1 MTMHLFNTKTEGD
14 KTKTIESVVKNQL
27 CTGCGTCVALCPTS
41 AIEMLKDNSKGIYVA
56 KSDNEKCNKCG
67 ICYQVCPGY
76 SVDFKALNSEIFGKE
91 PEDILVGSY
100 LNCYIGHA
108 TDYNIRYNSSS
119 GGLVTALLIFA
130 LEKGLIDGALV
141 TKMNDKNPLVPQ
153 TFIAKT
159 RDEIISASKS
169 IYCPVPANVALK
181 EIHKSDGKFAVVGI
195 PCHIHGIRKAEMI
208 NKELKEKIVLHIG
221 LFCSHT
227 PNFLGTTSLLKRLRI
242 KKEDVIRLDY
252 RGEGWPG
259 YMKISLKDGE
269 LLLLQDYWD
278 FVGSDFF
285 TPRRCLMCSD
295 NLNELADIS
304 FGDAWLS
311 ELSGDKIGKSIIMS
325 RTNVGEQFLHDA
337 MSENIVGLESATADD
352 VKRSQLDIIHLKK
365 KCLKARLNIFRSR
378 PLFNANLL
386 EPDVTDF
393 LLSFFLCFNHLI
405 SQNRALRMLL
415 EHTPRRLLSYYHM
428 PYNMINAGKIQEI
441 NKDD

>member
-1 MTMHLFNTKTEGD
+1 MAMHLFNTKTDEN
-14 KTKTIESVVKNQL
+14 KTIESVVKNQL
-27 CTGCGTCVALCPTS
+27 CTGCGTCVAYCPTS
-41 AIEMLKDNSKGIYVA
+41 AVQMIKDESKGICVA
-56 KSDNEKCNKCG
+56 KLDHEKCNKCG

-76 SVDFKALNSEIFGKE
+76 SVDFKELNLKIFGKE

-108 TDYNIRYNSSS
+108 TDYNIRYNSAS

-130 LEKGLIDGALV
+130 LEEGLIDGALV
-141 TKMNDKNPLVPQ
+141 TKMNDKKPLVPQ

-169 IYCPVPANVALK
+169 IYCPVPANIALK

-195 PCHIHGIRKAEMI
+195 PCHLHGIRKAEMI
-208 NKELKEKIVLHIG
+208 DKELKEKIVLHIG

-227 PNFLGTTSLLKRLRI
+227 PNFLGTTSLLKRLGI
-242 KKEDVIRLDY
+242 KKEDVIKLDY

-269 LLLLQDYWD
+269 LLLLLLQDYWG

-295 NLNELADIS
+295 NLSELADIS

-325 RTNVGEQFLHDA
+325 RTNIGEQFLQDA
-337 MSENIVGLESATADD
+337 ISKNIVELEPTTVAD
-352 VKRSQLDIIHLKK
+352 VKLSQLDIIHLKK

-386 EPDVTDF
+386 NPDFTDY
-393 LLSFFLCFNHLI
+393 LLSLFLYFNHLI

-428 PYNMINAGKIQEI
+428 PYNMINYRKIQEL
-441 NKDD
+441 NKQ

>member
-14 KTKTIESVVKNQL
+14 KTIESVVKNEL
-27 CTGCGTCVALCPTS
+27 CTGCGTCAALCPTS
-41 AIEMLKDNSKGIYVA
+41 AIKMLKDDSKGIYLPKV
-56 KSDNEKCNKCG
+56 DCEKCNKCG
-67 ICYQVCPGY
+67 ICYQACPGHF
-76 SVDFKALNSEIFGKE
+76 VDFKQLNQVIFGKE

-108 TDYNIRYNSSS
+108 TDYNIRYNSAS

-130 LEKGLIDGALV
+130 LEEGLIDGALV

-169 IYCPVPANVALK
+169 IYCPVPANIALK

-195 PCHIHGIRKAEMI
+195 PCHLHGIRKAEMI
-208 NKELKEKIVLHIG
+208 DKELKEKIVLHIG

-227 PNFLGTTSLLKRLRI
+227 PNFLGTTSLFKRLRI
-242 KKEDVIRLDY
+242 KKGDVVELDY

-269 LLLLQDYWD
+269 LLLLLQDYWG

-295 NLNELADIS
+295 NLSELADIS

-311 ELSGDKIGKSIIMS
+311 ELSGDKIGKSIIVS
-325 RTNVGEQFLHDA
+325 RTNIGEQFLQEA
-337 MSENIVGLESATADD
+337 MSKNIVELESVTADD
-352 VKRSQLDIIHLKK
+352 VKLSQLDIIHLKK
-365 KCLKARLNIFRSR
+365 KCLIARLNIFRSR

-386 EPDVTDF
+386 NPDFIDY
-393 LLSFFLCFNHLI
+393 LLSLFLYFNHLI
-405 SQNRALRMLL
+405 SQNHALRMLL
-415 EHTPRRLLSYYHM
+415 EHTPRKLLTLYHM
-428 PYNMINAGKIQEI
+428 PYNVINNRKIQEL
-441 NKDD
+441 NKQ